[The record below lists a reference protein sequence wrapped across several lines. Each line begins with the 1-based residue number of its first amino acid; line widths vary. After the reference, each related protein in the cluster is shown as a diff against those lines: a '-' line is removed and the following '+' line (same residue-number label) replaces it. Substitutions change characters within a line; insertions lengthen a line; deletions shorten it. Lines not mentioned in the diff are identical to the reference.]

1 MTINI
6 SDYKLKVIVSCDDT
20 YNFII
25 KEQDVMP
32 SVICKNDKNLV
43 YRFNDYLYLCED
55 IITLF
60 RPCYIP
66 TYYMPV
72 CLTDLYSD
80 KKEIE
85 MLIKIF
91 NLQKKMS
98 INKELLD
105 IYERLLNNII
115 FDV

>member
-1 MTINI
+1 MNI
-6 SDYKLKVIVSCDDT
+6 SDYKLKVIELSKDIS
-20 YNFII
+20 NSI
-25 KEQDVMP
+25 KPKDMLILP

-55 IITLF
+55 IINLF
-60 RPCYIP
+60 RPWDIT
-66 TYYMPV
+66 TYDMPV
-72 CLTDLYSD
+72 CLTGLYSD